1 MGRGG
6 RTQGRAALHE
16 HEPRAAAGDDAGVR
30 YVQEEPKLKPVAQ
43 RTLAHLTSSCT
54 VFGGE
59 TDTDL
64 SRDSG
69 SRHVFSLLLF
79 FPESDR
85 VQYLQMEAA
94 KEEKSAFAH
103 PASRSPS
110 ERNTFLWCG
119 RRSRLGRRTGARAGG
134 R

>member
-1 MGRGG
+1 M
-6 RTQGRAALHE
+6 AD
-16 HEPRAAAGDDAGVR
+16 PRR
-30 YVQEEPKLKPVAQ
+30 SP
-43 RTLAHLTSSCT
+43 LTSSCT

-69 SRHVFSLLLF
+69 SRHVFSLLLLF

-94 KEEKSAFAH
+94 KEEKSSFAR
-103 PASRSPS
+103 PARLAVAVGEKHIPLV
-110 ERNTFLWCG
+110 RPPKPFRAADG
-119 RRSRLGRRTGARAGG
+119 REGG
-134 R
+134 RAMMGSVGPLELIARGGFSPE